1 MLFLLACILFF
12 SIFIET
18 CCIGDVITTVAG
30 SSNENIVGD
39 GGVATSAM
47 LNIPHGVAVD
57 AELSMY
63 IADAFNNRIRLINA
77 STGIISTIAGTG
89 SSGYSGDGGAA
100 TSAKLTYPQGVA
112 VDAELNVYIADR
124 GNHRIRLINAS
135 TPTFSCF
142 FFVCC

>member
-77 STGIISTIAGTG
+77 STGIISTIAGG
-89 SSGYSGDGGAA
+89 SYGHSGDGGAGR
-100 TSAKLTYPQGVA
+100 SGGCR
-112 VDAELNVYIADR
+112 AERVHC
-124 GNHRIRLINAS
+124 G
-135 TPTFSCF
+135 
-142 FFVCC
+142 